1 LPHNTHELKHGQ
13 VGRSQPTRE
22 RVSPCSIAPNIG
34 ITIERQV
41 READESLYPS
51 RDCRLRRRPKL
62 GDGIVGR
69 EEVFEA
75 KVMVSWPLSE
85 GTPSGEAFVL
95 RYKTCGRCGRAD
107 ATRGDHRRRQV
118 GGNEADPY
126 CRRQTAISSIV
137 QPRAAA
143 FSNSPKIESGAA
155 LTADDI
161 PSIQMPKNVGLQFLR
176 GSFGLRWFVVVLAAR
191 V

>member
-1 LPHNTHELKHGQ
+1 MLVRHCATVWIARRLAFRFMPKTNSAAINLGLPHNTHELKHGQ

-69 EEVFEA
+69 EEGF
-75 KVMVSWPLSE
+75 
-85 GTPSGEAFVL
+85 
-95 RYKTCGRCGRAD
+95 
-107 ATRGDHRRRQV
+107 
-118 GGNEADPY
+118 
-126 CRRQTAISSIV
+126 
-137 QPRAAA
+137 
-143 FSNSPKIESGAA
+143 
-155 LTADDI
+155 
-161 PSIQMPKNVGLQFLR
+161 
-176 GSFGLRWFVVVLAAR
+176 
-191 V
+191 